1 MLQGAAQRQQNDGS
15 DSFLQ
20 AMGILSYWQRVGFL
34 PSDLSKEK
42 VLQYLKD
49 EIGLNDVLEENYE
62 IFIEDEPD

>member
-1 MLQGAAQRQQNDGS
+1 MLQGVAQRQQNDGS

-20 AMGILSYWQRVGFL
+20 AMGIFNYWQRVGFL

-49 EIGLNDVLEENYE
+49 EIALNAVLDESYE
-62 IFIEDEPD
+62 LFIEDDPD